1 MTAFGKFVLGV
12 SPLIPKSWWG
22 SYHENGDNFD
32 LQLQLSLDDH
42 NRQMAARRGE
52 IYEEIEDR

>member
-1 MTAFGKFVLGV
+1 MTAFSKFVLGV

-22 SYHENGDNFD
+22 TYIENGDNFD

-42 NRQMAARRGE
+42 ERRMAARRGE
-52 IYEEIEDR
+52 VYEEGEQV